1 MHFYLILLK
10 HLQVNKNCETFT
22 GKQKLN
28 EKNCRNLLDRI
39 TMLFWEENKENLIFH
54 TKDMN
59 TFNMMLGTNKIC
71 N

>member
-1 MHFYLILLK
+1 MHLFFLTS
-10 HLQVNKNCETFT
+10 ETFT

-28 EKNCRNLLDRI
+28 EKNCGNLLDRI
-39 TMLFWEENKENLIFH
+39 TMLFWEENKENLIFN
-54 TKDMN
+54 TKDKN